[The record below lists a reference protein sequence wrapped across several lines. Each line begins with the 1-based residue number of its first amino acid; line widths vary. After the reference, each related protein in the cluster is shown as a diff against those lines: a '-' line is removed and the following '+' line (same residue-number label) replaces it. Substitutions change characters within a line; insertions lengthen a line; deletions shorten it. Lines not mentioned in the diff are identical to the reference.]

1 MEKKHLINL
10 FWLFIMFAILNGIYW
25 LCAGHTVGM
34 STSTGESILAFILIV
49 LVGIVIDFKL
59 KEYTGQKYWTMKD
72 IINKLKQ
79 H

>member
-10 FWLFIMFAILNGIYW
+10 FWIFIMFAILNGIYW
-25 LCAGHTVGM
+25 LCAGHPVGIF
-34 STSTGESILAFILIV
+34 TGTGESILAFILIV